1 MSFKETFTLMAMEAA
16 VSETWEY
23 DNNTTV
29 LLIMQTNLVSL
40 LKACIMVSDDFR
52 DPERIDIISMVNGRT
67 DTLEW
72 MQQNMEM
79 NKKNG

>member
-40 LKACIMVSDDFR
+40 LKACIMVSDNFQH
-52 DPERIDIISMVNGRT
+52 PEKIDIIGMVNGLT

-72 MQQNMEM
+72 MNQNMEM